1 VVAALGSP
9 MRAARIWGA
18 AEQLREVIGVPQL
31 PSERPRYER
40 RVAAVRAVVG
50 NDVAFAR
57 AWQEGRALTMEQG
70 IELALSE
77 AVART

>member
-1 VVAALGSP
+1 
-9 MRAARIWGA
+9 
-18 AEQLREVIGVPQL
+18 
-31 PSERPRYER
+31 
-40 RVAAVRAVVG
+40 VG